1 MNWQLQLQLARRVSM
16 RPGIAKLIVS
26 LPIGSISVL
35 SFFII
40 RELGFVIY
48 TSYFSPVSSGR
59 TLYYTIW
66 ITSFFIATPL
76 LFFIGATRGSMKW
89 AGGALLIFIYFVF
102 DSFWNNPLWGTLLV
116 LSYIGALAVSFFL
129 KFYFIK
135 WSRGNAGV

>member
-1 MNWQLQLQLARRVSM
+1 M

-26 LPIGSISVL
+26 LAMGSISVL

-48 TSYFSPVSSGR
+48 ASYVSTVSSGR

-66 ITSFFIATPL
+66 FTSFFIATPL

-89 AGGALLIFIYFVF
+89 SGGALLIFIYFVF
-102 DSFWNNPLWGTLLV
+102 DSFRNNPLWGALLA
-116 LSYIGALAVSFFL
+116 LSYIGALAVSFIL

-135 WSRGNAGV
+135 RSRGNAGV